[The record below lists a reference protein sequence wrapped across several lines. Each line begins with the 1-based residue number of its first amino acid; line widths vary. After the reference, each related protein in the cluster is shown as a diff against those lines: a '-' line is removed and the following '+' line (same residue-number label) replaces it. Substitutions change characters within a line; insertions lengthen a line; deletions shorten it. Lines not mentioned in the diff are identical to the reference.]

1 MDVAAFTADLV
12 ARGIDIVVPCDVRW
26 YNAHI
31 AEHVLP
37 LRPLPNFDRPDALC
51 LLVGNSSALWPKF
64 LSWLGAQP
72 DPSSVEDPLDT
83 YTSESIAAA
92 VSRLTRGG
100 EVRHDIFWVY
110 DARPER
116 LVSMQRVATTAGVCY
131 HDGETQLAIHPKFGS
146 WLGFRACV
154 VVDAPSTFGASPPA
168 PLGCLLSE
176 EEKAAGRAAMAAA
189 LRASDEANL
198 CTQLHGAKGMER
210 DVRLA
215 WAALR
220 DVVGIGRE
228 HRYSDDQITYHY
240 TKDKALLM
248 RAVKEHAAV

>member
-1 MDVAAFTADLV
+1 
-12 ARGIDIVVPCDVRW
+12 
-26 YNAHI
+26 
-31 AEHVLP
+31 
-37 LRPLPNFDRPDALC
+37 
-51 LLVGNSSALWPKF
+51 
-64 LSWLGAQP
+64 
-72 DPSSVEDPLDT
+72 
-83 YTSESIAAA
+83 
-92 VSRLTRGG
+92 
-100 EVRHDIFWVY
+100 
-110 DARPER
+110 
-116 LVSMQRVATTAGVCY
+116 MQRVATTAGVCY

-154 VVDAPSTFGASPPA
+154 VVDAPSGLGASPPA
-168 PLGCLLSE
+168 PLGCLLTE

-248 RAVKEHAAV
+248 RAVRRTRRREQRA

>member
-1 MDVAAFTADLV
+1 MFSVSSF
-12 ARGIDIVVPCDVRW
+12 VPVRA
-26 YNAHI
+26 N
-31 AEHVLP
+31 
-37 LRPLPNFDRPDALC
+37 DDAC
-51 LLVGNSSALWPKF
+51 EYEYEESDDDASTSFA
-64 LSWLGAQP
+64 
-72 DPSSVEDPLDT
+72 VE
-83 YTSESIAAA
+83 
-92 VSRLTRGG
+92 VKR
-100 EVRHDIFWVY
+100 VY
-110 DARPER
+110 GD
-116 LVSMQRVATTAGVCY
+116 
-131 HDGETQLAIHPKFGS
+131 
-146 WLGFRACV
+146 
-154 VVDAPSTFGASPPA
+154 ASPPA

-176 EEKAAGRAAMAAA
+176 DEKAAGRAAMAAA

-248 RAVKEHAAV
+248 RAVEAHAAA